1 MGLIYTIP
9 YVMLVMVVGFLAL
22 FYYQA
27 DTDEDKNRIT
37 LILAGVF
44 LFFFGF
50 RGYILTDWVIY
61 LPQYENM
68 RWDKVFNYF
77 TTINNN
83 FEPGFAIL
91 VMICKSVFPSYFFL
105 CFVIVSFNIYALIV
119 FFKRYTNNIPLGF
132 ILFLVF
138 EGVIIMS
145 NLLRNSISISI
156 FLLALPF
163 LENRKPIRYFSMCI
177 LASSFHISALLYIP
191 LYFFLHIRF
200 SKWIYIALFVFINAA
215 FVSHVSIV
223 MTLVQLLGMD
233 ESMAMKVKAY
243 TELYSSSISVF
254 SIGYL
259 ERLAS
264 GILVI
269 LYYEKIS
276 EMHKGKGTIINAFL
290 LFLSFYFLF
299 SEFEVFA
306 KRICTLF
313 AFGYWVI
320 WGDLIRCFYY
330 KNNRKFFLCFVIM
343 YSLLKTVLVTRYP
356 GYDYQNILF
365 GADNYN
371 ERLMYHNKTYQGK

>member
-163 LENRKPIRYFSMCI
+163 LENRKPIRYFLMCI
-177 LASSFHISALLYIP
+177 LASS
-191 LYFFLHIRF
+191 
-200 SKWIYIALFVFINAA
+200 
-215 FVSHVSIV
+215 SIV
-223 MTLVQLLGMD
+223 
-233 ESMAMKVKAY
+233 
-243 TELYSSSISVF
+243 
-254 SIGYL
+254 
-259 ERLAS
+259 
-264 GILVI
+264 
-269 LYYEKIS
+269 
-276 EMHKGKGTIINAFL
+276 
-290 LFLSFYFLF
+290 
-299 SEFEVFA
+299 
-306 KRICTLF
+306 
-313 AFGYWVI
+313 
-320 WGDLIRCFYY
+320 
-330 KNNRKFFLCFVIM
+330 
-343 YSLLKTVLVTRYP
+343 
-356 GYDYQNILF
+356 
-365 GADNYN
+365 
-371 ERLMYHNKTYQGK
+371 